1 MYGGLNSDQ
10 AKSDQDGLLK
20 VSEVCRSTRRS
31 CLRLL
36 AILLVAG
43 CTSAQMEP
51 YVTVDEKAACDRG
64 VATQNRQVIER
75 VITDYPNSGCVGSML
90 SAQPSS
96 VLRQLS
102 PAVIGQLPP
111 STIET
116 LPSSVMEDLNLAKAS
131 TPTK

>member
-1 MYGGLNSDQ
+1 M
-10 AKSDQDGLLK
+10 AKRRAVKMVFCKPSGA
-20 VSEVCRSTRRS
+20 CRSTRRS
-31 CLRLL
+31 CLLLL

>member
-1 MYGGLNSDQ
+1 MVSC
-10 AKSDQDGLLK
+10 KSSRACG
-20 VSEVCRSTRRS
+20 STRAS
-31 CLRLL
+31 CLLLL
-36 AILLVAG
+36 AISLVAG
-43 CTSAQMEP
+43 CTSGQMEP

-75 VITDYPNSGCVGSML
+75 VISNYPNSGCVGSML

-116 LPSSVMEDLNLAKAS
+116 LPSSVMEDLHFAKAS
-131 TPTK
+131 TATK